1 MGVRNRL
8 QGERF
13 GATFRPGIAALTLQR
28 HGGVPQG
35 RRDQG
40 TTQDKFSAMDA
51 MDPID
56 KRSRTA
62 PAAEETPAAQEELWL
77 RDLLQ
82 VIRRR
87 RQVFLSVLL
96 LGALIGGV
104 LTIARQPMFRAQALV
119 MIEPR
124 KERIIKAEDVLQG
137 LSTDQATVMTQI
149 ELIKSKDVIEAAMD
163 ELGLFNDPA
172 FRPNTD
178 GPNLVGLA
186 ASPPVKWLVQWL
198 PEDWLIGL
206 ALAEERIEFDEEYAE
221 LAARNFGVSRFAD
234 NLRAKQQPQSYVIAI
249 TYSDPNPHRAAAFAN
264 AVARTYVNYSL
275 NEKLS
280 ATGKAN
286 AWLQQRLESL
296 REEVRLA
303 ENAVE
308 RYRADRGLVEAAGVS
323 LNTAQMAGIN
333 TELVKTRTVRAE
345 TEAKLRLIRSLRTE
359 GKRLDTLADVLGS
372 DLLAKLR
379 AEQILLSRKQAELA
393 TTYGPNHPQM
403 KDIEAQRGEMD
414 VRFEAEVDRIVRNL
428 ENELEVILTR
438 ERALERQ
445 LSDLKTE
452 SAKLDTAE
460 VRLRE
465 LQRDAAASR
474 NIYESFL
481 NRMKET
487 EEQKQIVT
495 ADASIISRAVPP
507 SAPVFPPPVAF
518 LVLGLIGGAL
528 GGTMLSF
535 LVDGLDNRVRS
546 ARQLEAELK
555 LFTFGVVPK
564 LPNLGNPG
572 AVVAR
577 ILRQPNGPYAEQ
589 IRSVFSAIKL
599 ANLDHPPRLILVT
612 SALPGEGKTT
622 LSCSLGV
629 FASTS
634 GDSEERAL
642 IVDVDLRRPRVA
654 ATLGIKAERGLVD
667 VLTGECTLDEA
678 ILTHEATG
686 LDVVPGRKSVG
697 NPTALLLS
705 KRFREFLDEARRR
718 YAFVVVDM
726 PPVVGFSD
734 AQLVASSVDLV
745 VLVSQWEQ
753 TKKDAV
759 RAALDA
765 LRGGGAALIGAVLVQ
780 ADLDRVGQYSYGY
793 KEAASY
799 YSHYRKYYRDEKED
813 A

>member
-1 MGVRNRL
+1 MAWDGK
-8 QGERF
+8 
-13 GATFRPGIAALTLQR
+13 A
-28 HGGVPQG
+28 
-35 RRDQG
+35 
-40 TTQDKFSAMDA
+40 KMDV
-51 MDPID
+51 MDPVE
-56 KRSRTA
+56 KAGRTTSPAGEA
-62 PAAEETPAAQEELWL
+62 PVYEEDLWL
-77 RDLLQ
+77 KDVLQ

-87 RQVFLSVLL
+87 RQVFLSVLI
-96 LGALIGGV
+96 LGALIGTV
-104 LTIARQPMFRAQALV
+104 LTISRQPQFRAQALV

-137 LSTDQATVMTQI
+137 ISTDQATVMTQI
-149 ELIKSKDVIEAAMD
+149 ELVKSKDVVEATMD
-163 ELGLFNDPA
+163 QLGLFKDPE
-172 FRPNTD
+172 FRPSTE
-178 GPNLVGLA
+178 GPNLVGIA
-186 ASPPVKWLVQWL
+186 ADAPVKWLVQWL

-206 ALAEERIEFDEEYAE
+206 GLAEERIQFDDEYAE
-221 LAARNFGVSRFAD
+221 LAARNYGVTRFAEK
-234 NLRAKQQPQSYVIAI
+234 LKAKQQPQSYVISI
-249 TYSDPNPHRAAAFAN
+249 SYTDPNPNRAAAFAN
-264 AVARTYVNYSL
+264 AIAGTYVNYSL

-308 RYRADRGLVEAAGVS
+308 RYRADRGLVEAAGTS
-323 LNTAQMAGIN
+323 LNSAQMAGIN

-345 TEAKLRLIRSLRTE
+345 TEAKLRLVRTLRAE

-372 DLLAKLR
+372 ELLSKLR
-379 AEQILLSRKQAELA
+379 GEQILLSRKQAELA
-393 TTYGPNHPQM
+393 TSFGPSHPQM
-403 KDIEAQRGEMD
+403 KDIIAQQGDME
-414 VRFEAEVDRIVRNL
+414 VRFEAEVDRILRNL
-428 ENELEVILTR
+428 ENELEVISSR
-438 ERALERQ
+438 ERALNQQ
-445 LSDLKTE
+445 LGDLKGE
-452 SAKLDTAE
+452 SARLDSAE

-474 NIYESFL
+474 SIYESFL
-481 NRMKET
+481 SRMKET
-487 EEQKQIVT
+487 EEQKQIIT
-495 ADASIISRAVPP
+495 ADSSIISRAVPP
-507 SAPVFPPPVAF
+507 ASPVFPPPVAF

-546 ARQLEAELK
+546 ARQLEQELK
-555 LFTFGVVPK
+555 LFTLGVVPK

-577 ILRQPNGPYAEQ
+577 ILRQPNGPYTEQ
-589 IRSVFSAIKL
+589 IRTVFSSIRL
-599 ANLDHPPRLILVT
+599 ANLDHPPRLIIVT

-634 GDSEERAL
+634 GDGSERAL
-642 IVDVDLRRPRVA
+642 VVDVDLRRPRVA
-654 ATLGIKAERGLVD
+654 ATLGIEVERGLVD
-667 VLTGECTLDEA
+667 VLTGECALDDA
-678 ILTHEATG
+678 IVTHEATG
-686 LDVVPGRKSVG
+686 LEVIPGRKSVG

-705 KRFREFLDEARRR
+705 KRFREFLDDVRRR
-718 YAFVVVDM
+718 YAFVIIDM

-734 AQLVASSVDLV
+734 AQLVASSADLV

-759 RAALDA
+759 RAAQDA
-765 LRGGGAALIGAVLVQ
+765 LRSGGAALIGAVIVQ
-780 ADLDRVGQYSYGY
+780 ADLDRLGQYSYGY

-799 YSHYRKYYRDEKED
+799 YSHYRKYYRDESER
-813 A
+813 AG

>member
-1 MGVRNRL
+1 MDVMDPVGK
-8 QGERF
+8 
-13 GATFRPGIAALTLQR
+13 
-28 HGGVPQG
+28 GGVGAP
-35 RRDQG
+35 
-40 TTQDKFSAMDA
+40 SAEA
-51 MDPID
+51 
-56 KRSRTA
+56 A
-62 PAAEETPAAQEELWL
+62 PGYEEDLWFK
-77 RDLLQ
+77 DLLQ

-87 RQVFLSVLL
+87 RQVFLSVLV
-96 LGALIGGV
+96 LGTLMGAV
-104 LTIARQPMFRAQALV
+104 LTIAREPQYRAQALV

-124 KERIIKAEDVLQG
+124 QERVIKAEDVLQG

-149 ELIKSKDVIEAAMD
+149 ELVQSKDVVEATMD
-163 ELGLFNDPA
+163 GLGLFKDA
-172 FRPNTD
+172 QFRPDTE
-178 GPNLVGLA
+178 GPNLVGIA
-186 ASPPVKWLVQWL
+186 AEPPVQWLVQWL

-206 ALAEERIEFDEEYAE
+206 GLAEERVQLDEEFAE
-221 LAARNFGVSRFAD
+221 LEARNFGVTEFVK
-234 NLRAKQQPQSYVIAI
+234 NLKAKQQPQSYVIAVSY
-249 TYSDPNPHRAAAFAN
+249 TDPNPNRAAQLAN
-264 AVARTYVNYSL
+264 GVAATYVNYSL

-286 AWLQQRLESL
+286 SWLQQRLESL

-308 RYRADRGLVEAAGVS
+308 RYRADHGLVEAAGVP

-333 TELVKTRTVRAE
+333 TELIKTRTDRAE
-345 TEAKLRLIRSLRTE
+345 IEAKIRLIRTLRTG
-359 GKRLDTLADVLGS
+359 GKRLDSLADVLGS

-379 AEQILLSRKQAELA
+379 TEQILLARKQAELA
-393 TTYGPNHPQM
+393 TTYGANHPQM
-403 KDIEAQRGEMD
+403 KDIEAQRAEMD
-414 VRFEAEVDRIVRNL
+414 VRFENEVDRIVHNL
-428 ENELEVILTR
+428 ENELEVISTR
-438 ERALERQ
+438 ERALEQQ
-445 LSDLKTE
+445 LSTLKGQ
-452 SAKLDTAE
+452 SSVLNTAE

-465 LQRDAAASR
+465 LQRDAEASR

-487 EEQKQIVT
+487 EEQAQIIN
-495 ADASIISRAVPP
+495 ADAQIISKAIPP
-507 SAPVFPPPVAF
+507 TRPVFPPPVAF

-528 GGTMLSF
+528 GGTMLAF

-546 ARQLEAELK
+546 ARQLEAELN
-555 LFTFGVVPK
+555 LFTLGVVPK
-564 LPNLGNPG
+564 LPNIGNPG

-577 ILRQPNGPYAEQ
+577 ILRQPNGPYTEQ
-589 IRSVFSAIKL
+589 VRSVFSAIRL

-634 GDSEERAL
+634 GDSDERAL
-642 IVDVDLRRPRVA
+642 VVDVDLRRPRVA
-654 ATLGIKAERGLVD
+654 TTLGVTAERGLVD
-667 VLTGECTLDEA
+667 VLTGECSLEEA
-678 ILTHEATG
+678 IVTHEATG
-686 LDVVPGRKSVG
+686 LDVIPGRKSVG

-705 KRFREFLDEARRR
+705 KRFREFLEDVRSR
-718 YAFVVVDM
+718 YAFVIIDM

-734 AQLVASSVDLV
+734 AQLVASSADLV

-753 TKKDAV
+753 TRKDAV
-759 RAALDA
+759 RAAHDA

-780 ADLDRVGQYSYGY
+780 ADLDRLAQYSYGY

-799 YSHYRKYYRDEKED
+799 YSHYRKYYRGERED

>member
-1 MGVRNRL
+1 
-8 QGERF
+8 
-13 GATFRPGIAALTLQR
+13 
-28 HGGVPQG
+28 
-35 RRDQG
+35 
-40 TTQDKFSAMDA
+40 MDV
-51 MDPID
+51 MDPVG
-56 KRSRTA
+56 KGSVGT
-62 PAAEETPAAQEELWL
+62 PSAEATPGYEEDLWFK
-77 RDLLQ
+77 DLLQ

-87 RQVFLSVLL
+87 REVFLSVLV
-96 LGALIGGV
+96 LGTLMGAV
-104 LTIARQPMFRAQALV
+104 LTIARQPQYRAQALV

-124 KERIIKAEDVLQG
+124 QERVIKAEDVLQG

-149 ELIKSKDVIEAAMD
+149 ELVQSKDVVEATMD
-163 ELGLFNDPA
+163 DLSLFKDPQ
-172 FRPNTD
+172 FRPSTE
-178 GPNLVGLA
+178 GPDLVGIA
-186 ASPPVKWLVQWL
+186 ADPPVKWLAKLL

-206 ALAEERIEFDEEYAE
+206 GLAEERVQLDEEFAE
-221 LAARNFGVSRFAD
+221 LEARNFGVTEFVK
-234 NLRAKQQPQSYVIAI
+234 NLKAKQQPQSYVIAI
-249 TYSDPNPHRAAAFAN
+249 SYTDPNPNRAAQFAN
-264 AVARTYVNYSL
+264 GVAATYVNYSL

-286 AWLQQRLESL
+286 TWLQQRLESL

-308 RYRADRGLVEAAGVS
+308 RYRADHGLVEAAGVP

-333 TELVKTRTVRAE
+333 TELIKTRTDRAE
-345 TEAKLRLIRSLRTE
+345 IEAKIRLIRTLRTG
-359 GKRLDTLADVLGS
+359 GKRLDSLADVLGS

-379 AEQILLSRKQAELA
+379 TEQILLARKQAELA
-393 TTYGPNHPQM
+393 TTYGINHPQM
-403 KDIEAQRGEMD
+403 KDIEAQRAEMD
-414 VRFEAEVDRIVRNL
+414 VRFENEVDRIVHNL
-428 ENELEVILTR
+428 ENELEVISTR
-438 ERALERQ
+438 ERALEQQ
-445 LSDLKTE
+445 LSSLKGQ
-452 SAKLDTAE
+452 SAVLNTSE

-465 LQRDAAASR
+465 LQRDADASR

-487 EEQKQIVT
+487 EEQAQIIN
-495 ADASIISRAVPP
+495 ADAQIISRAIPP
-507 SAPVFPPPVAF
+507 TSPVFPPPVAF

-546 ARQLEAELK
+546 ARQLEAELN
-555 LFTFGVVPK
+555 LFTLGVVPK
-564 LPNLGNPG
+564 LPNIGNPG

-577 ILRQPNGPYAEQ
+577 ILRQPNGPYTEQ
-589 IRSVFSAIKL
+589 VRSVFSAIRL

-634 GDSEERAL
+634 GDSDERAL
-642 IVDVDLRRPRVA
+642 VVDVDLRRPRVA
-654 ATLGIKAERGLVD
+654 TTLGITAERGLVD
-667 VLTGECTLDEA
+667 VLTGECPLEEA
-678 ILTHEATG
+678 IVTHEATG
-686 LDVVPGRKSVG
+686 LDVIPGRKSVG

-705 KRFREFLDEARRR
+705 KRFREFLEDVRSR
-718 YAFVVVDM
+718 YAFVIIDM

-734 AQLVASSVDLV
+734 AQLVASSADLV

-753 TKKDAV
+753 TRKDAV
-759 RAALDA
+759 RAAHDA

-780 ADLDRVGQYSYGY
+780 ADLDRLAQYSYGY

-799 YSHYRKYYRDEKED
+799 YSHYRKYYRGERED

>member
-1 MGVRNRL
+1 MDVMNPVDK
-8 QGERF
+8 
-13 GATFRPGIAALTLQR
+13 A
-28 HGGVPQG
+28 G
-35 RRDQG
+35 RG
-40 TTQDKFSAMDA
+40 TPMAEE
-51 MDPID
+51 
-56 KRSRTA
+56 A
-62 PAAEETPAAQEELWL
+62 PAYEEELWFK
-77 RDLLQ
+77 DVLQ

-87 RQVFLSVLL
+87 RQVFLSVLI
-96 LGALIGGV
+96 LGALIGTV
-104 LTIARQPMFRAQALV
+104 LTIARQPQFRAQALV

-149 ELIKSKDVIEAAMD
+149 ELIKSKDVVEATMD
-163 ELGLFNDPA
+163 DLGLFKDPA
-172 FRPNTD
+172 FRPDTE
-178 GPNLVGLA
+178 GVNLTGIA
-186 ASPPVKWLVQWL
+186 AAPPLKWLVGWL

-206 ALAEERIEFDEEYAE
+206 GLAEERIQFEDEFAE
-221 LAARNFGVSRFAD
+221 LAVRNFGAARFAL
-234 NLRAKQQPQSYVIAI
+234 NLKAKQQPQSYVIAI
-249 TYSDPNPHRAAAFAN
+249 SYTDPDANRAAAFAN
-264 AVARTYVNYSL
+264 AIAATYVNYSL

-308 RYRADRGLVEAAGVS
+308 RYRADRGLIEAAGVS

-345 TEAKLRLIRSLRTE
+345 TEAKLRLIRTLRTE

-372 DLLAKLR
+372 ELLARLR
-379 AEQILLSRKQAELA
+379 GEQILLARKQAELA
-393 TTYGPNHPQM
+393 TTYGPSHPQI
-403 KDIEAQRGEMD
+403 KDILAQQAEMD
-414 VRFEAEVDRIVRNL
+414 VRFQTEVDRIVRNL

-445 LSDLKTE
+445 LSDLKNE
-452 SAKLDTAE
+452 SSKLDTAE

-487 EEQKQIVT
+487 EEQKQIIT
-495 ADASIISRAVPP
+495 ADSQIISKAIAP
-507 SAPVFPPPVAF
+507 SSPVFPPPVAF

-528 GGTMLSF
+528 GGAMLSF

-546 ARQLEAELK
+546 ARQLESELK
-555 LFTFGVVPK
+555 LFTLGVVPK

-577 ILRQPNGPYAEQ
+577 ILRQPNGPYTEQ
-589 IRSVFSAIKL
+589 IRSVFSAIRL

-634 GDSEERAL
+634 GATDERAL
-642 IVDVDLRRPRVA
+642 VVDVDLRRPRVA
-654 ATLGIKAERGLVD
+654 ATLGLAAERGLVD
-667 VLTGECTLDEA
+667 VLTGECSLEDA
-678 ILTHEATG
+678 IVSHEATG
-686 LDVVPGRKSVG
+686 LDVIPGRKSVG

-705 KRFREFLDEARRR
+705 KRFRAFLEDVRER
-718 YAFVVVDM
+718 YAFVIIDM

-734 AQLVASSVDLV
+734 AQLVAAAADLV

-753 TKKDAV
+753 TRKDAV
-759 RAALDA
+759 RAAQDA
-765 LRGGGAALIGAVLVQ
+765 LRSGGAALIGAVLVQ
-780 ADLDRVGQYSYGY
+780 ADLDRLAQYSYGY

-799 YSHYRKYYRDEKED
+799 YSHYRKYYRGERED